1 VAEALG
7 RQEVAASAA
16 APGPATRTSD
26 EDVLVVEGLECRFG
40 ATHALRGVDL
50 RVRRGEVVALL
61 GENGAGKSTLIK
73 ILAGVYEPTA
83 GTIRLGA
90 DVFPNGLTAADAQ
103 AHGLAFVH
111 QELGLLQPLSVAENI
126 ALVAGF
132 RRSYGLISW
141 RRQRGLAR
149 DLLREWEID
158 VDPAA
163 PVAELEPAER
173 SLVAVARALATD
185 ARLIVFD
192 EPTAALPRHDV
203 ELLYAAVD
211 RLRSRGVAVLYVTH
225 RLPEVKR
232 LAERA
237 AVLRDGDL
245 VATVDVARTSEAE
258 LVELIVGE
266 ALHAYERPSPAG
278 GEETVLAL
286 RGIAGGSVQDVTL
299 TVRRGEIVALVGLLG
314 AGHRAV
320 GRIVAG
326 VDDALAGEMQLEG
339 APYEPRSPREAQ
351 RRGVVHVPANR
362 LTEASFPSLDTATNV
377 ALRDR
382 PAGVVVSARQERAVA
397 ARVFADWHVVPAAP
411 DVTFARLSGG
421 NQQKVV
427 LAKWMTPS
435 PRVLVAEEPTAGID
449 VGTKSA
455 IYDRLAAAAEQG
467 LAVLLLSSDTDEVVA
482 VAHRAVVFA
491 DGRQKIELSR
501 GELTPVRLARE
512 CYGG

>member
-1 VAEALG
+1 MVEALG
-7 RQEVAASAA
+7 RQEVAAAA
-16 APGPATRTSD
+16 ADRSTTRTS
-26 EDVLVVEGLECRFG
+26 EQDVLVVEGLECRFG

-50 RVRRGEVVALL
+50 RVGRGEVVALL

-73 ILAGVYEPTA
+73 ILAGVHQPTA
-83 GTIRLGA
+83 GTIRLGG
-90 DVFPNGLTAADAQ
+90 DVFPNGLTAADAR

-132 RRSYGLISW
+132 RRAHGLISW
-141 RRQRGLAR
+141 RRQRAFAR

-163 PVAELEPAER
+163 PVAQLEPAQR

-185 ARLIVFD
+185 ARVIVFD

-211 RLRSRGVAVLYVTH
+211 RLRARGVAVLYVTH

-237 AVLRDGDL
+237 AVLRDGNL
-245 VATVDVARTSEAE
+245 VGTVDVGRTTEAE
-258 LVELIVGE
+258 LVELIVG
-266 ALHAYERPSPAG
+266 ATLQSHARAPAAG
-278 GEETVLAL
+278 LDDAVLVL
-286 RGIAGGSVQDVTL
+286 RDVTGRGVEDVTL
-299 TVRRGEIVALVGLLG
+299 TLRRGEILALVGLLG
-314 AGHRAV
+314 AGHRIV

-326 VDDALAGEMQLEG
+326 VERRRGGEIRLEG
-339 APYEPRSPREAQ
+339 EPYEPRSPRDAQ

-362 LTEASFPSLDTATNV
+362 LTEASFPSLDVATNV

-382 PAGVVVSARQERAVA
+382 PRGIAASARRERMFA
-397 ARVFADWHVVPAAP
+397 ARVLAGWRVVPAAP

-427 LAKWMTPS
+427 LGKWLTPS
-435 PRVLVAEEPTAGID
+435 PRVLLAEEPTAGID
-449 VGTKSA
+449 VGTKSVV
-455 IYDRLAAAAEQG
+455 YDRLAAAAAQG
-467 LAVLLLSSDTDEVVA
+467 MSVLLLSSDTDEVVA

-491 DGRQKIELSR
+491 DGRQKVELS
-501 GELTPVRLARE
+501 GAELTPVRLARE

>member
-1 VAEALG
+1 V
-7 RQEVAASAA
+7 
-16 APGPATRTSD
+16 TRTSD
-26 EDVLVVEGLECRFG
+26 EDVLVVQGLECRFG

-50 RVRRGEVVALL
+50 RVGRGEVVALL

-73 ILAGVYEPTA
+73 ILAGVYQPTA

-90 DVFPNGLTAADAQ
+90 DVFPNGLTPADAR

-132 RRSYGLISW
+132 RRRRGLISW
-141 RRQRGLAR
+141 RRQRTLAR

-158 VDPAA
+158 VDPGA
-163 PVAELEPAER
+163 PVARLEPAER

-203 ELLYAAVD
+203 ELLHAAVD
-211 RLRSRGVAVLYVTH
+211 RLRARGVAVLYVTH

-232 LAERA
+232 VAERA

-245 VATVDVARTSEAE
+245 VGTVDVARTSEAE

-266 ALHAYERPSPAG
+266 ALQAHEAAAPSAR
-278 GEETVLAL
+278 EDALVAL
-286 RGIAGGSVQDVTL
+286 RDVSGEGVEHVTFTL
-299 TVRRGEIVALVGLLG
+299 RRGEVVALVGLLG

-326 VDDALAGEMQLEG
+326 IAPVSDGAMLLAGE
-339 APYEPRSPREAQ
+339 PYDPESPREAQ
-351 RRGVVHVPANR
+351 RRGVVYVPANR
-362 LTEASFPSLDTATNV
+362 LTEASFPTLDTATNV

-382 PAGVVVSARQERAVA
+382 PAGVFASARQERAFA
-397 ARVFADWHVVPAAP
+397 SRVFADWRVVPAAP

-427 LAKWMTPS
+427 LGKWMTPP

-449 VGTKSA
+449 VATKSA
-455 IYDRLAAAAEQG
+455 IYERLAAAAEDG
-467 LAVLLLSSDTDEVVA
+467 TAVLLLSSDTDEVVA

-491 DGRQKIELSR
+491 DGRLKSELA
-501 GELTPVRLARE
+501 GDGLTAARLARE

>member
-7 RQEVAASAA
+7 RQEVGASAA
-16 APGPATRTSD
+16 ATGTTTRTSD

-50 RVRRGEVVALL
+50 RVSRGEVVALL

-73 ILAGVYEPTA
+73 ILAGVYQPTA
-83 GTIRLGA
+83 GRIRLG
-90 DVFPNGLTAADAQ
+90 DDDFPNGLTPADARS
-103 AHGLAFVH
+103 HGLAFVH

-132 RRSYGLISW
+132 RRSRGLISW
-141 RRQRGLAR
+141 RRQRSVAHA
-149 DLLREWEID
+149 LLREWEID

-163 PVAELEPAER
+163 PVAQLEPAER

-203 ELLYAAVD
+203 ELLFAAVD
-211 RLRSRGVAVLYVTH
+211 RLRARGVAVLYVTH
-225 RLPEVKR
+225 RLPEVRR

-245 VATVDVARTSEAE
+245 VGTVEIARTSEAE

-266 ALHAYERPSPAG
+266 TLQPHAPATSAARDEPLLVLDGLSG
-278 GEETVLAL
+278 GGVEDVSLAL
-286 RGIAGGSVQDVTL
+286 G
-299 TVRRGEIVALVGLLG
+299 RGEIVALLGLLG

-326 VDDALAGEMQLEG
+326 VEPATGGAMRLEG
-339 APYEPRSPREAQ
+339 APYAPRSPRDAQ
-351 RRGVVHVPANR
+351 RRGVVYVPANR
-362 LTEASFPSLDTATNV
+362 LLEASFPSLDTATNV

-382 PAGVVVSARQERAVA
+382 PAGVFASARQERAA
-397 ARVFADWHVVPAAP
+397 ASRTFADWRVVPASP
-411 DVTFARLSGG
+411 VVTFARLSGG

-427 LAKWMTPS
+427 LGKWMTPMPS
-435 PRVLVAEEPTAGID
+435 VLVAEEPTAGID
-449 VGTKSA
+449 VGTKAA
-455 IYDRLAAAAEQG
+455 IYDRLAAAAEHG
-467 LAVLLLSSDTDEVVA
+467 LSVLLLSSDTDEVVA
-482 VAHRAVVFA
+482 VAQRAVVFA
-491 DGRQKIELSR
+491 DGRQKIVLSR
-501 GELTPVRLARE
+501 DELTPVRLARE
-512 CYGG
+512 TYGG